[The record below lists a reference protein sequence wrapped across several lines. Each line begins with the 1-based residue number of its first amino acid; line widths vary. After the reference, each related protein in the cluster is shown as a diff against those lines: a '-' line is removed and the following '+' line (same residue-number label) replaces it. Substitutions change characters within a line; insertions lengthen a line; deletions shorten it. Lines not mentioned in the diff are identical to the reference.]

1 MPDYSDIEGPIERLN
16 HLSDE
21 EARRV
26 LLDCCGSTRW
36 AARTAAN
43 RPYWDVEQCLIIGER
58 IWRELEPADWL
69 EAFRAHPR
77 IGERKTAVEVSEEAR
92 AWSEGE
98 QESARESARETFDA
112 LAEANREYE
121 EKFGFI
127 FIVCAS
133 GKSAEEMLALL
144 RERLTNDAETELR
157 VAVDEQWKIT
167 RLRILKF
174 LNV

>member
-16 HLSDE
+16 RISDE
-21 EARRV
+21 EARAR

-36 AARTAAN
+36 AERASAN

-58 IWRELEPADWL
+58 IWRELDCADWL

-77 IGERKTAVEVSEEAR
+77 IGERKAETAVSEEAR
-92 AWSEGE
+92 TWSEGE
-98 QESARESARETFDA
+98 QARARESSQETFDA
-112 LAEANREYE
+112 LMEANREYE

-127 FIVCAS
+127 YIVCAS
-133 GKSAEEMLALL
+133 GKTAEEMLALL
-144 RERLTNDAETELR
+144 RERLNNDAETELR
-157 VAVDEQWKIT
+157 VAAGEQWKIT